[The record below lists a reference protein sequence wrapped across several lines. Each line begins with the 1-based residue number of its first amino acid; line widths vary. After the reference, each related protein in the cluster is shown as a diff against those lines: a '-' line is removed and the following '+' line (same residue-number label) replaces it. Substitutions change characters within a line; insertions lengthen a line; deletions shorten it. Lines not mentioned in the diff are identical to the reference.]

1 MDSRRKLKGNK
12 PLSVSQ
18 KQAIIKLIEK
28 PSKDKGLIQNQRP
41 ISLLNVDQKV
51 MSKARAARLKKV
63 LPFLISPGQQ
73 RAIMV
78 GLLVRV
84 IYPAYILETTNL
96 ENTGLLFFFFL
107 IGIHPM
113 QG

>member
-1 MDSRRKLKGNK
+1 
-12 PLSVSQ
+12 
-18 KQAIIKLIEK
+18 
-28 PSKDKGLIQNQRP
+28 
-41 ISLLNVDQKV
+41 

-63 LPFLISPGQQ
+63 LPFWISPGQQ
-73 RAIMV
+73 RVIMV
-78 GLLVRV
+78 GLLVGV
-84 IYPAYILETTNL
+84 IYPADILETTNL